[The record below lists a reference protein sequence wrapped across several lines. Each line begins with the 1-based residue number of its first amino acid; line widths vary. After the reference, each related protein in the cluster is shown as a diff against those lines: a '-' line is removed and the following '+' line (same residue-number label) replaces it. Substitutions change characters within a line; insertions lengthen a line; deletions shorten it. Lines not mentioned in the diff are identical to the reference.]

1 MQHIIGTSR
10 NLVELHFKQMVL
22 NVRGFQWGSTSLEIS
37 GNKEVCFEWLA
48 YYSCF
53 GEVKKISIKNTMKNK
68 NEVNP
73 IRS

>member
-1 MQHIIGTSR
+1 MQHIISTSR

-22 NVRGFQWGSTSLEIS
+22 NVRGFQWGSTPLEIS

-48 YYSCF
+48 YYGCF